1 MDAKDLQHR
10 SLEDLLELYL
20 ARFDQQ
26 FPMML
31 CRTMEEEKI
40 KEIIVDSIVRG
51 RPWEPR
57 LIKGA
62 IY

>member
-40 KEIIVDSIVRG
+40 KEIIVDCIVRG
-51 RPWEPR
+51 SPWEPR

>member
-31 CRTMEEEKI
+31 CRTMEEEKL
-40 KEIIVDSIVRG
+40 KKSLLTALFVVVLG
-51 RPWEPR
+51 NHV
-57 LIKGA
+57 
-62 IY
+62 

>member
-1 MDAKDLQHR
+1 MDDKELQHR
-10 SLEDLLELYL
+10 SLEDLMELYL

-40 KEIIVDSIVRG
+40 KEIIVDCIVRG
-51 RPWEPR
+51 RPWEAR

>member
-1 MDAKDLQHR
+1 MDDKELQHR
-10 SLEDLLELYL
+10 SLEDLMDLYL

-40 KEIIVDSIVRG
+40 KEIIVDCIVCG